1 MTYDKQTLRRGKYF
15 SKIINL
21 KLSKSE
27 YLSDRKNSLEW
38 STVIISVNF
47 EKSAVKTF
55 RRAHYLYIR
64 MPRLPWEFVSS
75 RRRSLWWLAVV
86 LPCPF
91 LVKIYGALFSL
102 INVTDAATNKWLLG
116 ADCHTHCSCVYAATV
131 CMPGNPRF
139 PETRLA
145 IGHNLKSS
153 MSCMNN
159 GIINTSREYSRSDSN
174 T

>member
-1 MTYDKQTLRRGKYF
+1 MTYDMQTLRRGKCF

-38 STVIISVNF
+38 SIVIISVNF

-75 RRRSLWWLAVV
+75 RRRSLWWLTVV

-116 ADCHTHCSCVYAATV
+116 VDCHTHWRCHYSYSKLCLIARCVSGKRG
-131 CMPGNPRF
+131 MPGNPRF

-145 IGHNLKSS
+145 IGHNLL
-153 MSCMNN
+153 
-159 GIINTSREYSRSDSN
+159 YDSVDWFDAY
-174 T
+174 